1 MLSVMPFG
9 LLRTPSPQVAEG
21 IRAGTL
27 PPMSIDVTDATF
39 PTEVV
44 ERSKQVPVVVDLW
57 AEWCGPCKT
66 LGPIL
71 EKVIDETG
79 GKVVLAKVDV
89 DTNQQTAA
97 AFQVQGIPAVYALK
111 DGKVVDGF
119 VGAQPEANVR
129 EFVAGLLPDR
139 GGGRRRQPAG
149 RGRRGLAPP
158 GARARPG
165 HEQAVVALAELLVAQ
180 GDDVAKAEA
189 LALLERIPESPETR
203 RVAALARI
211 GVDTKD
217 DVTDEL
223 DGLLDRVK
231 DDDDARQ
238 RFIDLLEVM
247 GADDPRTAGYR
258 KQLTA
263 RLF

>member
-1 MLSVMPFG
+1 
-9 LLRTPSPQVAEG
+9 
-21 IRAGTL
+21 
-27 PPMSIDVTDATF
+27 MSIDVTDATF
-39 PTEVV
+39 PTDVV

-129 EFVAGLLPDR
+129 EFVAGLLPTEEEDAVSALLAA
-139 GGGRRRQPAG
+139 GDEASLRQV
-149 RGRRGLAPP
+149 LALE
-158 GARARPG
+158 PG
-165 HEQAVVALAELLVAQ
+165 HEQAVTSLAELLVKR
-180 GDDVAKAEA
+180 GGEEDKAEA
-189 LALLERIPESPETR
+189 LALLERIPESADTR
-203 RVAALARI
+203 RIAALARI
-211 GVDTKD
+211 GVDTRD

-223 DGLLDRVK
+223 DGLLSRVK
-231 DDDDARQ
+231 EDEAARQ

-247 GADDPRTAGYR
+247 GPDDPRTAAYR

-263 RLF
+263 KLF

>member
-1 MLSVMPFG
+1 
-9 LLRTPSPQVAEG
+9 
-21 IRAGTL
+21 
-27 PPMSIDVTDATF
+27 MSIDVTDATF
-39 PTEVV
+39 PAEVV

-79 GKVVLAKVDV
+79 GQVVLAKVDV

-97 AFQVQGIPAVYALK
+97 AFQVQGIPAVYALR

-119 VGAQPEANVR
+119 VGAQPEAAVR
-129 EFVAGLLPDR
+129 EFVAGLLPTEAEDAVAALLA
-139 GGGRRRQPAG
+139 AG
-149 RGRRGLAPP
+149 DEASLREVLTGD
-158 GARARPG
+158 PG
-165 HEQAVVALAELLVAQ
+165 HEQAIVALAELLVAR
-180 GDDVAKAEA
+180 GDDAAKAEA
-189 LALLERIPESPETR
+189 LALLDRIPESADTR

-211 GVDTKD
+211 GADTKD

-223 DGLLDRVK
+223 DALLDRVK
-231 DDDDARQ
+231 DDDEARQ

>member
-1 MLSVMPFG
+1 
-9 LLRTPSPQVAEG
+9 
-21 IRAGTL
+21 
-27 PPMSIDVTDATF
+27 MSIDVTDATF
-39 PTEVV
+39 PIEVV

-57 AEWCGPCKT
+57 ADWCGPCKQ

-89 DTNQQTAA
+89 DANRQVAS
-97 AFQVQGIPAVYALK
+97 AFQAQSIPAVYALK
-111 DGKVVDGF
+111 DGKVIDGF
-119 VGAQPEANVR
+119 IGAQPEANVR
-129 EFVAGLLPDR
+129 QFVEGLLPTEEEDALAGLLAAGDEVSL
-139 GGGRRRQPAG
+139 RQV
-149 RGRRGLAPP
+149 LDVE
-158 GARARPG
+158 PG
-165 HEQAVVALAELLVAQ
+165 HEQAVVQLAELLVAK
-180 GDDVAKAEA
+180 GDDDAKAEA
-189 LALLERIPESPETR
+189 LSLLERIPESAETR

-211 GVDTKD
+211 GADTRD

-247 GADDPRTAGYR
+247 GPDDPRTASYR